1 MPARQPKA
9 DPDLPPGI
17 FRRGNQYRVIVYAG
31 TDPATGRQRRVTG
44 TARTKRQ
51 AVALRARLQ
60 VEVGQGRHHAGRM
73 TVATLLGRYLE
84 HLEAAEASPSTIDRA
99 RIAIAT
105 TINPR
110 LGAVEVAKLRAATL
124 DGFYAD
130 LRAHG
135 GRCQVCW
142 ARLRRGLPALRD
154 GERYD
159 AFRRPG
165 AVHAGDCVAGRPL
178 APSTIRRI
186 HGVLSAALGLA
197 RRWDLVARNSARD
210 ASPPKVRRSEVRP
223 PAAGQVARL
232 LAAALEADFEW
243 AVWLR
248 LDAVT
253 GARRGEVCA
262 IRRHKLDLASGELRM
277 DRAIIHAKG
286 PDGRDRLLEV
296 ATKAGSSKRPVL
308 DPATLRLVREL
319 LRRKQEAALRCGVRL
334 DRDALLFSADVAGRV
349 PVRPQLMTKRFAR
362 LRARLDL
369 PGVRLHDLRHF
380 AATSML
386 EGGIPVQTAAGRL
399 GHAPETMLRR
409 YSHFQPGSDR
419 AAGELLAGLVDQA
432 EAEGS

>member
-1 MPARQPKA
+1 MPSRQPKQ
-9 DPDLPPGI
+9 DPGLPPGI
-17 FRRGNQYRVIVYAG
+17 FHRGDRFRVIVYAG
-31 TDPATGRQRRVTG
+31 TDPASGRQRRVTG

-60 VEVGQGRHHAGRM
+60 VEVGQGRHQAGRM
-73 TVATLLGRYLE
+73 TVATLLVRYLE

-99 RIAIAT
+99 RIAMAT

-110 LGAVEVAKLRAATL
+110 LGQVEVAKIRASTL
-124 DGFYAD
+124 DAFYAD

-142 ARLRRGLPALRD
+142 ARLRRGLQPLRD

-178 APSTIRRI
+178 APSTIRRT

-197 RRWDLVARNSARD
+197 RRWELVDRNPARD

-223 PAAGQVARL
+223 PAAGQVAQL
-232 LAAALEADFEW
+232 LAAALEQDFEW

-262 IRRHKLDLASGELRM
+262 IRRHKLDMASGELRM
-277 DRAIIHAKG
+277 DRAIVHAKG
-286 PDGRDRLLEV
+286 ADGRDRLLEV
-296 ATKAGSSKRPVL
+296 PTKAGSSKRPVL
-308 DPATLRLVREL
+308 DSATLRLVREL

-334 DRDALLFSADVAGRV
+334 DRGALLFSADVAGRV
-349 PVRPQLMTKRFAR
+349 PLRPQLMTKRFAR
-362 LRARLDL
+362 LRARLGL
-369 PGVRLHDLRHF
+369 EGVRLHDLRHF